1 MNFVI
6 YEFLRVSCWEILQG
20 IIICVKKETM
30 TISYFFSS
38 NQPHNSFF
46 SNVNWVI
53 VGKISLFKLICRSLI
68 DTKHV
73 CNSIKTDMKNGK
85 IIFHRLATRSYIL
98 NESSKPRLT
107 NINAMSHV

>member
-53 VGKISLFKLICRSLI
+53 VSKISLFKLICRSLI

-85 IIFHRLATRSYIL
+85 IIFHRLATRSYI
-98 NESSKPRLT
+98 
-107 NINAMSHV
+107 